1 MQTTIFCVHSF
12 IPALVILN
20 QVWVDLLP
28 ASGVVESVVIEGKLE
43 PIKKNQ
49 KNYTVLFFVILSI
62 RY

>member
-1 MQTTIFCVHSF
+1 M
-12 IPALVILN
+12 ILN

-49 KNYTVLFFVILSI
+49 KNYTVLFFVI
-62 RY
+62 Y